1 MGRWWRND
9 VPRGPAPSYR
19 IGPGTVAA
27 VAVSALGP
35 PPDLRPADELDA
47 ADPLAGFRDEFVHA
61 EDEPGFVYLDG
72 NSLGR
77 LPLRAVALASEVVE
91 RQWGHRL
98 IRSWNEGWFDLPIRL
113 GDRLAG
119 LVGAGPGEVVLAD
132 NTSVCLYKAA
142 VAALGV
148 RPDRTRIL
156 TDDLNFPSDVQVLRA
171 AARAAGPEH
180 EVVVV
185 GSDGVHGPLDG
196 LRAALDDRTA
206 LVSLS
211 HVAYRS
217 GWSWDLGDVTGMA
230 HDAGALVLWDL
241 SHSVGAVP
249 IDLGAARADLA
260 VGCTYKYLNGG
271 PGSPAFLYV
280 SADLPELTNPVA
292 GWYGSDDPF
301 DFDFNAD
308 RAAGAT
314 RFLTGTPPVL
324 SAALVNPGLDLV
336 LEAGMDRLR
345 AKSIAL
351 TERFLALADEYLVER
366 GFEVR
371 SPRDADRRGSHVAL
385 AHPEA
390 RAVGQALIHEE
401 SVVPD
406 HRPPDLLRFGFAP
419 LYIRFADVDEAVA
432 RMVRVVDSGGADR
445 WRETAPV
452 VP

>member
-19 IGPGTVAA
+19 TGPGTVAA
-27 VAVSALGP
+27 VAVSAPGP
-35 PPDLRPADELDA
+35 PPDLHPADELDA

-61 EDEPGFVYLDG
+61 DDEPEFVYLDG

-77 LPLRAVALASEVVE
+77 LPQRAVALASEVVE

-119 LVGAGPGEVVLAD
+119 LVGAGPGEVVMAD

-156 TDDLNFPSDVQVLRA
+156 TDDLNFPSDVQILRA
-171 AARAAGPEH
+171 VARAAGPEH

-249 IDLGAARADLA
+249 IDLGAARVDLA

-292 GWYGSDDPF
+292 G
-301 DFDFNAD
+301 
-308 RAAGAT
+308 
-314 RFLTGTPPVL
+314 
-324 SAALVNPGLDLV
+324 
-336 LEAGMDRLR
+336 
-345 AKSIAL
+345 
-351 TERFLALADEYLVER
+351 
-366 GFEVR
+366 
-371 SPRDADRRGSHVAL
+371 
-385 AHPEA
+385 
-390 RAVGQALIHEE
+390 
-401 SVVPD
+401 
-406 HRPPDLLRFGFAP
+406 
-419 LYIRFADVDEAVA
+419 
-432 RMVRVVDSGGADR
+432 
-445 WRETAPV
+445 
-452 VP
+452 

>member
-1 MGRWWRND
+1 MCRTLPDLQLRPPGVGGFDSPAGR
-9 VPRGPAPSYR
+9 SYEWADGGATTYPVDQHR
-19 IGPGTVAA
+19 RTGPGRVP
-27 VAVSALGP
+27 SP
-35 PPDLRPADELDA
+35 PWLSPRPDPLRTFSPADEMDA

-61 EDEPGFVYLDG
+61 DDEPGFVYLDG

-77 LPLRAVALASEVVE
+77 LPQRAVALASEVVE

-119 LVGAGPGEVVLAD
+119 LVGAGPGEVVMAD

-249 IDLGAARADLA
+249 IDLG
-260 VGCTYKYLNGG
+260 GCPGG
-271 PGSPAFLYV
+271 PGRGV
-280 SADLPELTNPVA
+280 
-292 GWYGSDDPF
+292 
-301 DFDFNAD
+301 
-308 RAAGAT
+308 
-314 RFLTGTPPVL
+314 
-324 SAALVNPGLDLV
+324 
-336 LEAGMDRLR
+336 
-345 AKSIAL
+345 
-351 TERFLALADEYLVER
+351 YL
-366 GFEVR
+366 
-371 SPRDADRRGSHVAL
+371 
-385 AHPEA
+385 
-390 RAVGQALIHEE
+390 
-401 SVVPD
+401 
-406 HRPPDLLRFGFAP
+406 
-419 LYIRFADVDEAVA
+419 
-432 RMVRVVDSGGADR
+432 
-445 WRETAPV
+445 
-452 VP
+452 